1 MKATVA
7 YFSVTGRNEQVAE
20 AIERELVDRGVTV
33 ERVFL
38 KPRKSMG
45 AVGSAIRS
53 LFNRPV
59 ELDLRQSPEPADLL
73 ALVGPVYASSVCP
86 PVATYLRSLTG
97 LDGAKVINV
106 VCGYNT
112 HPEVIRTINGRL
124 RALGSGPIVER
135 TVRLKDIDSPDR
147 VATLARDVV
156 AEAIG

>member
-7 YFSVTGRNEQVAE
+7 YFSVTGRNEQVARE
-20 AIERELVDRGVTV
+20 IERELADRGVTV

-38 KPRKSMG
+38 KPKKGMG
-45 AVGSAIRS
+45 AVGGAIRS

-59 ELDLRQSPEPADLL
+59 ELDLPRLPDPADLL

-86 PVATYLRSLTG
+86 PVASFLRDLG
-97 LDGAKVINV
+97 ELDGAKVINV

-112 HPEVIRTINGRL
+112 HPDVIGTINGRL
-124 RALGSGPIVER
+124 KALGSGSIVDR

-147 VATLARDVV
+147 IAALARSVV
-156 AEAIG
+156 AEALD